1 MSHLHIPDGV
11 LPTWLWVAG
20 WMVTLIAVGVAGRLA
35 ERTDVRRKVPLLAIV
50 SALMLVA
57 MSSEVV
63 PLAYHVNLTVIGGVL
78 LGGPLSIIAAFI
90 VEVVLAMLG
99 HGGITVLGLNT
110 VVIASEMLLG
120 AALFRGLVTL
130 LGRQRIRPAA
140 FLATVL
146 TLATTTLVVVGIV
159 AFSGAGAAQRET
171 GALDPATLS
180 FSNPVADGVFSVGL
194 FSGGEGRG
202 DEGAGADAPSDE
214 ELAEEAT
221 LSVTRFA
228 AVVFVLGPFGWALEA
243 LITAA
248 VLGYVSRV
256 RPGLL
261 WGGANERAGL
271 RPPGDE
277 GVSR

>member
-20 WMVTLIAVGVAGRLA
+20 WLVTLIAVGIAGRLA
-35 ERTDVRRKVPLLAIV
+35 ERSDVRRKVPLLAIV

-78 LGGPLSIIAAFI
+78 LGGPLSVIAAFI

-120 AALFRGLVTL
+120 AALFRGLVVV
-130 LGRQRIRPAA
+130 LGRQRLRPAA

-146 TLATTTLVVVGIV
+146 TLATTTLVVVGLV
-159 AFSGAGAAQRET
+159 ALSGAGATERET

-180 FSNPVADGVFSVGL
+180 FSNPIADGVFSVGL
-194 FSGGEGRG
+194 FSGGENHS
-202 DEGAGADAPSDE
+202 DEGTGTEEPAGE
-214 ELAEEAT
+214 EHAGEAT
-221 LSVTRFA
+221 LSVARFA
-228 AVVFVLGPFGWALEA
+228 AVVFVLGPFGWVLEA

-261 WGGANERAGL
+261 WGAANERAGL

>member
-20 WMVTLIAVGVAGRLA
+20 WLVTLIAVGVAGRLA
-35 ERTDVRRKVPLLAIV
+35 ERSEVRRKVPLLAIV

-120 AALFRGLVTL
+120 AALFRGLVAV
-130 LGRQRIRPAA
+130 LGRHRLRPAA

-159 AFSGAGAAQRET
+159 ALSGSGATARET

-180 FSNPVADGVFSVGL
+180 FSNPIADGVFSVGL
-194 FSGGEGRG
+194 FSGGEGQG
-202 DEGAGADAPSDE
+202 DEETGADEPADE
-214 ELAEEAT
+214 EHAGETT
-221 LSVTRFA
+221 LSVARFA

-261 WGGANERAGL
+261 RGAANERAGL